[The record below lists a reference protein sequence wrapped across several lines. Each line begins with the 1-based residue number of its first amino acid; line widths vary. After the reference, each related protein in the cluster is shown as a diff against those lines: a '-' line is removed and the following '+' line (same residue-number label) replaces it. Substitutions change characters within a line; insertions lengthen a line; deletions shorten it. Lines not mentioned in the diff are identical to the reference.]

1 MSIRFCLLV
10 LCCLAA
16 GARAAPAPSTAANP
30 AAKSVD
36 WYSVEVLVF
45 RYVQPAAIE
54 GESWPPSVPAPS
66 LTHAIYPST
75 AATGAYAALAKN
87 SALVSQA
94 EARLATSGNYAVL
107 AKLAWRQPATPPQT
121 VSIAPLPASLLPAA
135 SATAPASALPA
146 VSSALPASAPNVS
159 TTLPS
164 AASSSVLSGT
174 ARLDVANSHTYV
186 TLNLRLCE
194 PAPPGIVVRPPTPV
208 TAAATFAASAQ
219 TAAQAFAPTQ
229 PATPCFAL
237 SQSQEVTPGQFQYFD
252 SPIFGALVLV
262 QSITPPEAAA
272 TAPRAAS
279 APGRSPAP
287 GSL

>member
-1 MSIRFCLLV
+1 MSIRFCLLA

-16 GARAAPAPSTAANP
+16 AASAAPTPTTGANP
-30 AAKSVD
+30 AAKSVG

-66 LTHAIYPST
+66 LAHAVYPST

-87 SALVSQA
+87 SALMDRA

-107 AKLAWRQPATPPQT
+107 AKLGWRQPATPPQT

-135 SATAPASALPA
+135 SATAPASTLPA
-146 VSSALPASAPNVS
+146 ASATPPASAPSAS
-159 TTLPS
+159 TTLPP
-164 AASSSVLSGT
+164 AASSSGLSGT
-174 ARLDVANSHTYV
+174 ARLDVSNSHTYV

-194 PAPPGIVVRPPTPV
+194 PAPPGIVVRPPAPA
-208 TAAATFAASAQ
+208 TATATFAASAQ
-219 TAAQAFAPTQ
+219 TAARALAPAQ

-237 SQSQEVTPGQFQYFD
+237 DQSQEVTPGQFQYFD

-262 QSITPPEAAA
+262 QAITPPEAAA

-279 APGRSPAP
+279 APGQSPAP